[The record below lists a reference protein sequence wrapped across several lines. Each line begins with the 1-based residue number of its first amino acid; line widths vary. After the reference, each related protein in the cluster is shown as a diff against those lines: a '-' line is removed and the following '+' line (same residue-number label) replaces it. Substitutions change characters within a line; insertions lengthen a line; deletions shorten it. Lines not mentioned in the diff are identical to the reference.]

1 MRLNHKQGEAGEDA
15 ALAFLQSQGCTL
27 LARNWH
33 CAYGEIDLIVKNG
46 GMILFVE
53 VKYRK
58 NRQFG
63 GAAYSISPSKLLKL
77 QRSVEYY
84 LQQNRLTNVPC
95 RLDAV
100 LIEAQPPA
108 RVDTEYYRLTI

>member
-1 MRLNHKQGEAGEDA
+1 MRLNHKQGTAGEDA

-58 NRQFG
+58 TNG
-63 GAAYSISPSKLLKL
+63 SAARHTAFLRPNY
-77 QRSVEYY
+77 
-84 LQQNRLTNVPC
+84 
-95 RLDAV
+95 
-100 LIEAQPPA
+100 
-108 RVDTEYYRLTI
+108 